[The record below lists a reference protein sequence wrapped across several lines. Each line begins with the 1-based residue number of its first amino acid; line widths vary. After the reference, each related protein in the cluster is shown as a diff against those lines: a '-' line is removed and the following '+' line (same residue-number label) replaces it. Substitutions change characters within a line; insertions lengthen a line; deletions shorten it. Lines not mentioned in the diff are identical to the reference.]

1 MGEKTAN
8 FFSLFLVVADFQNLP
23 CGWRRHA
30 RFCLTVVN
38 QISDKL
44 SLHRET
50 ERWFDEKIPVHGY
63 EEMISLAKLNVRK
76 GGFLVKNEVKIVVE
90 VDVLQVIGNLDVSEV
105 SSHLHKETSSVD
117 VNGFLVLPSQVES
130 AKLIFE
136 RHSDMA
142 LEFRAKNQ
150 YVRTSCMNVLLS
162 LIDTLC
168 QSLQDFSID
177 DLGQAERALT
187 YLKDSDFKVDWLER
201 KLEEVKE
208 KKIEE
213 QIGKTRMQ
221 ELEEEFESRFQN

>member
-44 SLHRET
+44 SLHRGQFHNAFGQKKVRVFVFVLSYINFIFSWSSET

-117 VNGFLVLPSQVES
+117 VNGFLVLPSQVTS
-130 AKLIFE
+130 SQRFKLFYRYEFYTLFIIFYN
-136 RHSDMA
+136 
-142 LEFRAKNQ
+142 FRWNLRNLYSKDTQ
-150 YVRTSCMNVLLS
+150 TWHWSSEQRTNM
-162 LIDTLC
+162 
-168 QSLQDFSID
+168 
-177 DLGQAERALT
+177 
-187 YLKDSDFKVDWLER
+187 
-201 KLEEVKE
+201 
-208 KKIEE
+208 
-213 QIGKTRMQ
+213 
-221 ELEEEFESRFQN
+221 